1 MDQDLKIRIRKA
13 RGKFAAMAVTYFLGV
28 FNDNF
33 FKISVMMLAA
43 GSPAKKGMI
52 NALFAVPFIIFAAYA
67 GWMADRFSKRN
78 VVIFAKVLE
87 VAAMLCGAAGII
99 LGSWPLMMIMVLLMA
114 TQSTIFGPS
123 LNGTIPEL
131 YPREYVPTAN
141 GIIKVLVTAA
151 ILLGTIASGYALSAE
166 EIVWGDRTA
175 MGHVIV
181 GGGVVVVAIL
191 GVGVSIF
198 VPRMPAADP
207 KIKFPWTGP
216 VATFK
221 EFQAIL
227 RDPLLLLIV
236 LCDVFVWFVG
246 AIQITVIQDV
256 SETQFSWSTQTTS
269 NLIFAGLIGTAIGGL
284 IATRFA
290 NNRRWYRLLP
300 WMMTAMAIP
309 SLLMAFAPMLAD
321 GTLAWS
327 IALLMVMMG
336 TIVGLIMIPCES
348 FIQVR
353 PAHEHKGRV
362 IAAANC
368 GVFIGILVSAG
379 VYYILSKLFSP
390 TACFGALGV
399 GAIMAGGVL
408 FAVLGKK
415 EFGDA

>member
-1 MDQDLKIRIRKA
+1 MDQDLTAQIRKA
-13 RGKFAAMAVTYFLGV
+13 RGKFAAMAITYFLGV

-43 GSPAKKGMI
+43 GSTTKKGMI

-99 LGSWPLMMIMVLLMA
+99 LGSWPLMMVMVFLMA

-131 YPREYVPTAN
+131 YPRRYVPTAN

-151 ILLGTIASGYALSAE
+151 ILLGTIASGYALEAK
-166 EIVWGDRTA
+166 EIVWGDA
-175 MGHVIV
+175 ALGKVIV
-181 GGGVVVVAIL
+181 GAGVVAVSVL
-191 GVGVSIF
+191 GVIVSFF
-198 VPRMPAADP
+198 VPRLPAADP

-216 VATFK
+216 VETFR
-221 EFQAIL
+221 EFGAII
-227 RDPLLLLIV
+227 RDPLLLRIL
-236 LCDVFVWFVG
+236 LCDMFVWFVG
-246 AIQITVIQDV
+246 ATQLIVIQDV
-256 SETQFSWSTQTTS
+256 SETQFVWGEATTS
-269 NLIFAGLIGTAIGGL
+269 NLIFAGLVGIAIGGL
-284 IATRFA
+284 AATKIAQ
-290 NNRRWYRLLP
+290 NPRWYSLLP
-300 WMMTAMAIP
+300 WMIFAMSAP
-309 SLLMAFAPMLAD
+309 CTLLTFVPMLPDNVRPWA
-321 GTLAWS
+321 
-327 IALLMVMMG
+327 IALLMLVTG

-362 IAAANC
+362 IASANC
-368 GVFIGILVSAG
+368 AIFIGIFISAG
-379 VYYILSKLFSP
+379 VYVLLRMFLSP
-390 TACFGALGV
+390 TACFGALAV
-399 GAIMAGGVL
+399 MSVIVSACI
-408 FAVLGKK
+408 FAALRNK

>member
-1 MDQDLKIRIRKA
+1 MDSDLKTRIREA
-13 RGKFAAMAVTYFLGV
+13 RGKFAAMAITYFLGV

-52 NALFAVPFIIFAAYA
+52 NALFAVPFILFAAYA
-67 GWMADRFSKRN
+67 GWMADRFAKRN
-78 VVIFAKVLE
+78 VVVFAKGLE

-99 LGSWPLMMIMVLLMA
+99 TGSWILMMIMVFLMA

-131 YPREYVPTAN
+131 YPRQYVPTAN
-141 GIIKVLVTAA
+141 GVIKVLVTGA
-151 ILLGTIASGYALSAE
+151 ILLGTIASGYALSAK
-166 EIVWGDRTA
+166 EIVWGDSTT
-175 MGHVIV
+175 MGRFIV
-181 GGGVVVVAIL
+181 GIAVVAVALL
-191 GVGVSIF
+191 GVAVSFF

-207 KIKFPWTGP
+207 KIKFPWSGP
-216 VATFK
+216 AETFR
-221 EFQAIL
+221 EFGAIV

-256 SETQFSWSTQTTS
+256 SETQYGWSEATTS
-269 NLIFAGLIGTAIGGL
+269 NLIFAGLIGTAAGGL
-284 IATRFA
+284 IATRIA

-300 WMMTAMAIP
+300 WMMLIMAVP
-309 SLLMAFAPMLAD
+309 SGLLALAPMLPA
-321 GTLAWS
+321 GVVVWA
-327 IALLMVMMG
+327 IALLMVLVG

-353 PAHEHKGRV
+353 PKPEHKGRV
-362 IAAANC
+362 IASANC
-368 GVFIGILVSAG
+368 AVFLGIFISAG
-379 VYYILSKLFSP
+379 VYYLLGTFLSP
-390 TACFGALGV
+390 TACFGALAAMSAVVGV
-399 GAIMAGGVL
+399 CI
-408 FAVLGKK
+408 FAVLRTK